1 MNRYELF
8 EQAFLPAH
16 QFMNL
21 FFKRS
26 DEELRRL
33 WDDTP
38 AEKRDEI
45 FWMPKIVEHP
55 DDFIDCV
62 FTKIPASN
70 RLANARDVAEYYQF
84 RMADGFMKD
93 LPPIFRR
100 VLILADDDDML
111 DTLFLGT
118 LGALSICMPGVH
130 GSLFKEDVLPNLYI
144 FLTGAAASGKGKI
157 GLCRRLLDPLNDSLD
172 FSKLIIPANS
182 SDTALYEELY
192 NNFGRGIIFE
202 SEADTLTQ
210 AFKKGSGKFSDGLRC
225 AFHNEP
231 ISYLRRTK
239 KERICIKHPI
249 LSMVLT
255 GTPGQVPLLLQS
267 PENGLFSRFLFYRLT
282 GEKES
287 FAEDLSVA
295 NQITGEMV
303 NDYMLSLGVEVRRFY
318 ERLEQSGGVTFKL
331 SAEQN
336 EQFITLFHDN
346 TIIYKELALKAYGSE
361 QAVDHVDSIMRR
373 LGNICYRLMMILTV
387 SRLMETPLDEPLP
400 AEVECGYYDF
410 TRVYVLSELLFHHTL
425 IHYDELMVATGVV
438 PEVDD
443 EVDIDEESED
453 SMNEVQRNLFAE
465 LPKRFTTQLAI
476 QTAKQFGISARSTAR
491 YLVFYCELGILK
503 CLHKGLYEKD
513 AQSVKGNITANSKE

>member
-8 EQAFLPAH
+8 DQAFEGHLFLNLLYKAPDEQLRQLWNETPPDQRQHLFWLP
-16 QFMNL
+16 
-21 FFKRS
+21 KV
-26 DEELRRL
+26 
-33 WDDTP
+33 
-38 AEKRDEI
+38 
-45 FWMPKIVEHP
+45 VERP
-55 DDFIDCV
+55 EDYIDCG
-62 FTKIPASN
+62 FTKIPATE
-70 RLANARDVAEYYQF
+70 RLSNARDVADYYQF
-84 RMADGFMKD
+84 RMAADFMKD
-93 LPPIFRR
+93 MPSIFRR

-130 GSLFKEDVLPNLYI
+130 GSLFKEEVLTNLYI

-157 GLCRRLLDPLNDSLD
+157 GLCRRLLDPINDRMAE
-172 FSKLIIPANS
+172 SKLIIPANS
-182 SDTALYEELY
+182 SDTALYEEIA
-192 NNFGRGIIFE
+192 NNGGRGIIFE

-231 ISYLRRTK
+231 ITYQRRTG
-239 KERICIKHPI
+239 KEKVYVNHPV

-267 PENGLFSRFLFYRLT
+267 PENGLFSRILFYRLT
-282 GEKES
+282 GENES
-287 FAEDLSVA
+287 FSEELSAA
-295 NQITGEMV
+295 NHITGEMI
-303 NDYMLSLGVEVRRFY
+303 NDYMLSLGEEVRRFY
-318 ERLEQSGGVTFKL
+318 LRIVRVGGISFRFSEAQHERFL
-331 SAEQN
+331 AH
-336 EQFITLFHDN
+336 FHDI
-346 TIIYKELALKAYGSE
+346 TIVYKDLVSNAYE
-361 QAVDHVDSIMRR
+361 HIAAVDHIDSVMRR
-373 LGNICYRLMMILTV
+373 LGNICYRMMMILSV
-387 SRLMETPLDEPLP
+387 SRLMDVPEDEPLP
-400 AEVECGYYDF
+400 TEVECDEYDF
-410 TRVYVLSELLFHHTL
+410 HRVIMLSEMLFHHTL
-425 IHYDELMVATGVV
+425 IHYDELMVAMGVV

-453 SMNEVQRNLFAE
+453 SMNELQRNLFAG

-513 AQSVKGNITANSKE
+513 TQSVTGNITANSKE